1 MACRPRTGYSIASQE
16 AIDTTK
22 PALSSWLFK
31 KPLQKH
37 SKGRP
42 FSARHVKSWKRRWVV
57 LHPTQQLSWHEGPGK
72 RSLGEM
78 SLEGCVVELRTT
90 VEEGEAVLVLNHP
103 SGDTLALTGEQLS
116 EWKDA
121 LERVIIGTPPIPT
134 DPEEEEAVVT
144 EAAAQAGETR
154 RRKQSYDMDRAE
166 VCLRSLRGCYDS
178 CSSSADADW
187 PRSVSSS
194 DLRWQ
199 LRQSVEEKTSTDLE
213 ARLALEEM
221 GFSTVQVDRALLLT
235 VQDFQQGLEYLL
247 NAATPQGP
255 SLREPSQQPSGR
267 DGLGSAHHVVRGLA
281 EDAEASGSS
290 ERSKLAHV

>member
-1 MACRPRTGYSIASQE
+1 
-16 AIDTTK
+16 
-22 PALSSWLFK
+22 
-31 KPLQKH
+31 
-37 SKGRP
+37 
-42 FSARHVKSWKRRWVV
+42 
-57 LHPTQQLSWHEGPGK
+57 
-72 RSLGEM
+72 M
-78 SLEGCVVELRTT
+78 S
-90 VEEGEAVLVLNHP
+90 
-103 SGDTLALTGEQLS
+103 
-116 EWKDA
+116 
-121 LERVIIGTPPIPT
+121 T
-134 DPEEEEAVVT
+134 DPEEEEVMVT
-144 EAAAQAGETR
+144 AAAAQAGETR

-255 SLREPSQQPSGR
+255 SLREPSQPSGR
-267 DGLGSAHHVVRGLA
+267 DGLGSAHHVRGLA
-281 EDAEASGSS
+281 EAAELEASGSS
-290 ERSKLAHV
+290 EPKLAAEQQGTAAHPKA

>member
-1 MACRPRTGYSIASQE
+1 
-16 AIDTTK
+16 
-22 PALSSWLFK
+22 
-31 KPLQKH
+31 
-37 SKGRP
+37 
-42 FSARHVKSWKRRWVV
+42 
-57 LHPTQQLSWHEGPGK
+57 
-72 RSLGEM
+72 M
-78 SLEGCVVELRTT
+78 SLEGCVVELRTST
-90 VEEGEAVLVLNHP
+90 VEDHQGEAVLVLNHP

-121 LERVIIGTPPIPT
+121 LERVIIGTPPMST
-134 DPEEEEAVVT
+134 EPEEEEVMVT

-199 LRQSVEEKTSTDLE
+199 LRQSVEEKISTDLE
-213 ARLALEEM
+213 ARLALDEM
-221 GFSTVQVDRALLLT
+221 GFSTVQVDWALLLT

-255 SLREPSQQPSGR
+255 S
-267 DGLGSAHHVVRGLA
+267 V
-281 EDAEASGSS
+281 S
-290 ERSKLAHV
+290 ERAIPAKRQKWPRQCTPREGAS

>member
-1 MACRPRTGYSIASQE
+1 MAYRPRTGYSIASQE
-16 AIDTTK
+16 EAIPK

-90 VEEGEAVLVLNHP
+90 VEEAVLVLNHP

-121 LERVIIGTPPIPT
+121 LERVIIGTPPIST
-134 DPEEEEAVVT
+134 EEEVMVT
-144 EAAAQAGETR
+144 EAVAQAGETR

>member
-1 MACRPRTGYSIASQE
+1 MAACTSTLTPDKFFTAVGRVVTVSRMAYRPRTGYSIASQE
-16 AIDTTK
+16 EAIPK

-72 RSLGEM
+72 RPLGEM

-90 VEEGEAVLVLNHP
+90 VEEAVLVLNHP

-121 LERVIIGTPPIPT
+121 LERVIIGTPPIST

-255 SLREPSQQPSGR
+255 SQP
-267 DGLGSAHHVVRGLA
+267 
-281 EDAEASGSS
+281 
-290 ERSKLAHV
+290 